1 MQPSLTC
8 GMLVY
13 TVSWSPLG
21 ITRVWGNRKG
31 ILDRQRQPKPAT
43 YLVRERY
50 NSLAHGHS
58 TAKDKEG
65 PFTATFQKT
74 HTNEL

>member
-1 MQPSLTC
+1 MYAIFRL
-8 GMLVY
+8 
-13 TVSWSPLG
+13 PLAT
-21 ITRVWGNRKG
+21 TRVWGNRKG